1 MSILTKVIFLDFDG
15 VINNGPHIKRVGS
28 LQIFDPESISQL
40 CRVLKETGAK
50 IVVSST
56 WRFLSSKDELN
67 ERLFLSGLPKESVID
82 VTPLGLSEG
91 KSDNTIIELHMTRG
105 QEINLWLSKNDHI
118 KDWVAV
124 DDDKEMSPL
133 DLSRVVKTDY
143 QVGLQAVHA
152 DQMIRILGKL
162 NI

>member
-1 MSILTKVIFLDFDG
+1 MTKIIFLDFDG

-40 CRVLKETGAK
+40 CRVLNETGAK

-56 WRFLSSKDELN
+56 WRFLSTKDALN
-67 ERLFLSGLPKESVID
+67 ERLYLSGLPKDCVVD
-82 VTPLGLSEG
+82 VTPMGTSEG
-91 KSDNTIIELHMTRG
+91 KLGNAIIELHMTRG
-105 QEINLWLSKNDHI
+105 QEINLWLSKNEHI
-118 KDWVAV
+118 KDWVAI
-124 DDDKEMSPL
+124 DDDKEMNPL

-143 QVGLQAVHA
+143 EIGLQAIHA

-162 NI
+162 ND